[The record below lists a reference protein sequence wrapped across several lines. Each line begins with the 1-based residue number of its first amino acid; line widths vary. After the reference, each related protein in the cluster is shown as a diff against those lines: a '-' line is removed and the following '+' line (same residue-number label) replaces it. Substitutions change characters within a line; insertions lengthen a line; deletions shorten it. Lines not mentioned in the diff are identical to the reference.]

1 MSTMK
6 RVPLK
11 QGGQVSVVSG
21 VRLDPIERERMI
33 REAAYDRYVQRGF
46 EHGQDVEDWLLAEA
60 QVDQAILAGQR
71 ALSGET
77 IEFGM
82 QQGATHGR
90 WQDEALKR
98 IIKQHPQRDIPRVEG
113 IDPQDAPLKE

>member
-6 RVPLK
+6 RVPLN
-11 QGGQVSVVSG
+11 QGGQVYVVSG
-21 VRLDPIERERMI
+21 VRLDPLERERMI
-33 REAAYDRYVQRGF
+33 REAAYERYVQRAF
-46 EHGQDVEDWLLAEA
+46 AHGHDVDDWLLAEA

-71 ALSGET
+71 AISGET

-98 IIKQHPQRDIPRVEG
+98 SIKQHPQREIPRVEG